1 MNYLPLPD
9 NAARQVIDSMT
20 VFGEFR
26 RVKRQVEAYAGSMYW
41 KREGAYELPTKAPR
55 YSRAH
60 RASSTWSFRPLAAWR
75 S

>member
-26 RVKRQVEAYAGSMYW
+26 RVKRQVEAYAGSMYL
-41 KREGAYELPTKAPR
+41 EAGG
-55 YSRAH
+55 SV
-60 RASSTWSFRPLAAWR
+60 
-75 S
+75 